1 MNLPEKYKWVETKAP
16 LPKLIAAALQFLGI
30 KEIPG
35 HANNP
40 VIMNMAKE
48 IGVDDIYKN
57 DDTSWCAL
65 FMSYLCKITGK
76 PLPATGGDKYNY
88 LRAAWFL
95 NYGQKVIDGDAMFGD
110 VLVFERPG
118 GNHVGLYIA
127 ESKSTYFVLG
137 GNQSNAVTI
146 AEIDKKRLR
155 MARRFYHTAA
165 PATVRKYYMDASGLV
180 SHNEA

>member
-1 MNLPEKYKWVETKAP
+1 MNLPEKYKWIESKVP
-16 LPKLIAAALQFLGI
+16 LPKLVATALQFLGI

-35 HANNP
+35 QASNP

-48 IGVDDIYKN
+48 IGVDGIYKN

-76 PLPATGGDKYNY
+76 PLPDTDGDKYNY

-95 NYGQKVIDGDAMFGD
+95 NYGHKVKDGEAMFGD
-110 VLVFERPG
+110 VLVFQRPG

-127 ESKSTYFVLG
+127 ESKTTYFVLG

-146 AEIDKKRLR
+146 SEIKKDRLR
-155 MARRFYHTAA
+155 MARRFYHIAA
-165 PATVRKYYMDASGLV
+165 PATVKKYFMDSSGLV
-180 SHNEA
+180 SKNEA